1 MQKFKRPRIFSDRD
15 SVNKINS
22 EAKNIYL
29 AMLNSGHGK
38 LDKNNK
44 VQFCGMVHHPEDGIA
59 VFLPRESK
67 TGTSDCDFE
76 TARLTMKALARFS
89 IETSNRQFQDDG
101 ETGNPELL
109 SVIKKLSDDFVKN
122 GLFFERLRNETLNS
136 GKANWGKTIKRELP
150 MPNKFKQ
157 PIFTNIHTSRSSRS
171 HDTLLA
177 QIQAAVIKEI
187 HQAHSWWLD
196 SISGRISELSSCIRP
211 QFPRSIWANKLDS
224 LMPSLYSS
232 RSIFLANYLRYYL
245 RKTRTSSDGSFVFGL
260 NDFHTVW
267 ETILKKTIERSPYDR
282 MEKWNSKLP
291 IPVYSKK
298 DNSEQE
304 SKLKGMQTDII
315 LEDEIG
321 YTIIDAKY
329 YSAKTANT
337 APGWSDIVK
346 QFFYEKAL
354 REIVDSPEKVPSKI
368 QNIFIFPS
376 KTNDGPLT
384 HVALQNRDLNEAV
397 SDYFPPISCMYV
409 SVRRALELYVS
420 RKQGITVPNKI
431 KVSSDTH

>member
-1 MQKFKRPRIFSDRD
+1 MRCLAQDMGNWSKRTKFN
-15 SVNKINS
+15 SVEWYI
-22 EAKNIYL
+22 I
-29 AMLNSGHGK
+29 
-38 LDKNNK
+38 LD
-44 VQFCGMVHHPEDGIA
+44 GSA
-59 VFLPRESK
+59 VFLPREAK
-67 TGTSDCDFE
+67 TGTSDYDYE
-76 TARLTMKALARFS
+76 TAKLTMKALARFS

-109 SVIKKLSDDFVKN
+109 SVIKKLSDDFIKN
-122 GLFFERLRNETLNS
+122 GLFFERIRKDTLNS

-157 PIFTNIHTSRSSRS
+157 PIFINIHSSRSRRS

-177 QIQAAVIKEI
+177 QIQAAVINEI
-187 HQAHSWWLD
+187 HQAHSWWLNNM
-196 SISGRISELSSCIRP
+196 SGRISELSSCNRP
-211 QFPRSIWANKLDS
+211 QFPRTIWANKLDA

-245 RKTRTSSDGSFVFGL
+245 RKLRTSSDGSFVFGL

-267 ETILKKTIERSPYDR
+267 ETILKKTISRSPYDR
-282 MEKWNSKLP
+282 LKNWNSKLP

-298 DNSEQE
+298 DNSEIM

-329 YSAKTANT
+329 YSAKSANT
-337 APGWSDIVK
+337 APGWPDIAK

-354 REIVDSPEKVPSKI
+354 REVVDSPNKMPSNIK
-368 QNIFIFPS
+368 NIFVFPS
-376 KTNDGPLT
+376 RTKDGPLT
-384 HVALQNRDLNEAV
+384 QVMLQHRKSEKTV

-409 SVRRALELYVS
+409 PVRNALELYVNG
-420 RKQGITVPNKI
+420 KQGIEINI
-431 KVSSDTH
+431 ADDT